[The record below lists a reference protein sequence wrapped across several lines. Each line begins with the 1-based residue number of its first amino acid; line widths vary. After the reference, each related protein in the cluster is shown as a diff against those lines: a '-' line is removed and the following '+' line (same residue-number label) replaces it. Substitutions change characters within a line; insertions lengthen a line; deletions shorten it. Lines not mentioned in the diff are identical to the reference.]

1 MAILITFSFLLQGCA
16 VYDKK
21 PVSLEEATTDH
32 RVKIITKEGI
42 KEKYKSIYFKDDG
55 ELYALSNKKYPDTVE
70 IIVPTEQVKVIHP
83 RGSGY
88 SKDIIKT
95 IDGMS
100 YTFDHY
106 HIVNDSLVGKQ
117 FLKHRIEMPL
127 SVDTVEEIFLYNP
140 KKSTAATVFLTIGS
154 VATGLIL
161 FSLVTFS
168 TDCYGQGCISF
179 D

>member
-1 MAILITFSFLLQGCA
+1 MAILVSASFLSHGCA
-16 VYDKK
+16 IYDKK

-32 RVKIITKEGI
+32 RVKILTREGI
-42 KEKYKSIYFKDDG
+42 KEKYRSIYFKNDG
-55 ELYALSNKKYPDTVE
+55 ELYGLSNKKYPDTLE
-70 IIVPTEQVKVIHP
+70 IIIPTEEVKVIHP

-88 SKDIIKT
+88 SKDMIKT

-117 FLKHRIEMPL
+117 FLKHRLEMPL
-127 SVDTVEEIFLYNP
+127 SVETIEEIYLYNP

-161 FSLVTFS
+161 LSLLTFS
-168 TDCYGQGCISF
+168 TDCYGQGCITF